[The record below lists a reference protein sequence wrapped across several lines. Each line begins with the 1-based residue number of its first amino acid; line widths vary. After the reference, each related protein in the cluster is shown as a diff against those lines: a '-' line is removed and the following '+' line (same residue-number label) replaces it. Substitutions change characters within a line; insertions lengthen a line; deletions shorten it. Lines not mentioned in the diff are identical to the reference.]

1 MKRNVHI
8 IYYLLFF
15 LLSLLVTGVCFSQSG
30 FPYTY
35 GENMMYFPKL
45 ADRVVNINAIKDGLG
60 KSLPHAVQVY
70 DVRTGKTYDA
80 KDIKS
85 FTVSHDRIEVVV
97 KKRKDNLVWLFSSID
112 DSTMI
117 FFGKQNAGTF
127 VFLPGVAN
135 FGFIDFNA
143 AQLLADNIYAIQYP
157 VINRIRD
164 SILTAFR
171 SRVVLFRNSNRIAT
185 PNEDQISLFKKADS
199 VCEYDDHFEGI
210 RTYLKAIAIDEMSYT
225 TAYANLALL
234 YAHINYFDYAI
245 LYMKQYLMLETD
257 VEKQRGGLDKL
268 YEWEGIIHY

>member
-1 MKRNVHI
+1 MKRSANI
-8 IYYLLFF
+8 IYYPVFF
-15 LLSLLVTGVCFSQSG
+15 VFSILVTGMCFSQSG

-45 ADRVVNINAIKDGLG
+45 TDRVVNMNSVKDGLS
-60 KSLPHAVQVY
+60 KSLSQAVQVY
-70 DVRTGKTYDA
+70 DVRTGKTYNA

-85 FTVSHDRIEVVV
+85 FTVSDNQVEVVL

-135 FGFIDFNA
+135 FGFSDFSA
-143 AQLLADNIYAIQYP
+143 AQQMADNIYAIQYP
-157 VINRIRD
+157 VINHLRD
-164 SILTAFR
+164 SMLAAFR
-171 SRVVLFRNSNRIAT
+171 ARVVLFRNSNRIAT
-185 PNEDQISLFKKADS
+185 PNEEQISLFKKADS

-210 RTYLKAIAIDEMSYT
+210 RTYLKALAIDEMSYPV
-225 TAYANLALL
+225 AYANLALL

-245 LYMKQYLMLETD
+245 LFMKQYLMLETD

-268 YEWEGIIHY
+268 YEWEGIIYY